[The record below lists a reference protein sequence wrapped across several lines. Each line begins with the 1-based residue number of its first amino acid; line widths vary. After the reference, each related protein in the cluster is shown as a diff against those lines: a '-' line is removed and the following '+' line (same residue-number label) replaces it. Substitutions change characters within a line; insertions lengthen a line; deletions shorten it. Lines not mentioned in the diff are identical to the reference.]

1 MYPQGGIKKTD
12 LSHDFLLQPP
22 LYFAKNI
29 PITINR
35 NKLMNY
41 NSTLEL
47 ARARFENSLEKDV
60 QYRQKQENERQENME
75 AQNQCHSLIQLKQ
88 KQNRLILGRILNE
101 QSEGDRQR
109 KINEKNNLYALNGTR
124 GLYGPEETEENI
136 VSKKLYKEKT

>member
-1 MYPQGGIKKTD
+1 
-12 LSHDFLLQPP
+12 
-22 LYFAKNI
+22 
-29 PITINR
+29 
-35 NKLMNY
+35 MNY

-136 VSKKLYKEKT
+136 ISKKLYKEKT